1 MWNAKKED
9 DLLNARTVVGVWKHT
24 DLLRTYVEG
33 EERGQYSEALT
44 AYKDNVVYSE
54 DDNVTYEQQQVPA
67 LMPNSKKKQL
77 VGNSS
82 LGIHAYLYADMPV
95 SIPKGGKGTTTDEPN
110 GCRFLLKL

>member
-1 MWNAKKED
+1 MKIVERKED
-9 DLLNARTVVGVWKHT
+9 DLVNAPSVFGVWKHT

-33 EERGQYSEALT
+33 EERNQYSEALT
-44 AYKDNVVYSE
+44 ARKDNVVYS
-54 DDNVTYEQQQVPA
+54 DDETYEQQQVPA

-95 SIPKGGKGTTTDEPN
+95 STPKGTTTDEPN